1 MKALVTGANGFVG
14 SHLCAHL
21 LANGDRVRVLVRASA
36 DLSALAGLDVER
48 AVGDVTD
55 RASIEAAL
63 DGIDVVFHV
72 AGGTK
77 AVRAGDLFAV
87 NAGGCAN
94 VARAASRRTTPP
106 VVVMTSSLAA
116 AGPSPDW
123 RSPRDEAHAPAPVSN
138 YGRSKLAGER
148 AARAWGGVV
157 PLSIVRP
164 PMVYGPWDRGALE
177 LFKLAARRI
186 APRVGFT
193 GERRFS
199 SIHGKDLVVALR
211 LVAERGERVGPA
223 HPAEGE
229 DASRGVY
236 FADDGGRH
244 RWEDWIGAAAAALG
258 VRAAI
263 VPVPEVATFLAGAW
277 GELVG
282 QLTGKASFV
291 NLDKAREGRAA
302 HWVCDAGKIVRDLG
316 FRPRIPLRDGFAETG
331 RFYVENGWL
340 GGRKRTHN

>member
-14 SHLCAHL
+14 SHVCAHL
-21 LANGDRVRVLVRASA
+21 LASGDRVRVLVRKSA
-36 DLSALAGLDVER
+36 DLSAIADLDVER
-48 AVGDVTD
+48 AFGDVTD

-63 DGIDVVFHV
+63 EDIDVVFHL

-77 AVRAGDLFAV
+77 AVRAGDLIAV

-94 VARAASRRTTPP
+94 VVRAASRRTTPP
-106 VVVMTSSLAA
+106 VVVIASSLAA

-123 RSPRDEAHAPAPVSN
+123 REPRDETASPEPVSA

-164 PMVYGPWDRGALE
+164 PMVYGPRDRGALE
-177 LFKLAARRI
+177 LFKLAAMRI
-186 APRVGFT
+186 APRVGF

-199 SIHGKDLVVALR
+199 SIHGADLAIALR
-211 LVAERGERVGPA
+211 LVAERGERTGPA
-223 HPAEGE
+223 RPGEAE
-229 DASRGVY
+229 DAPRGVY

-244 RWEDWIGAAAAALG
+244 RWEDWIEAAAAALG
-258 VRAAI
+258 VRVAL
-263 VPVPEVATFLAGAW
+263 VPVPGIATYVAGAW

-282 QLTGKASFV
+282 RVTGRAHFV

-302 HWVCDAGKIVRDLG
+302 HWVCDAGKIGRSLG
-316 FRPRIPLRDGFAETG
+316 FQARIPLLEGFAETG
-331 RFYVENGWL
+331 RFYLENGWI
-340 GGRKRTHN
+340 GGQKTTHN